1 MSAANI
7 YRLQFGLDFGVVTKH
22 LWTLSAAVPSSPL
35 LVPCTILLLP
45 IALTLLFWWSA
56 LRARD
61 TERRTIWADY
71 RGFGRFILAAAVVG
85 WWMEWDWRGRSEL
98 PPILVRHWPG
108 ALGKSSAETLLFWLP
123 PMAGLA
129 IFLFSCYAID
139 RTLLKQRWS
148 LFEMT
153 RRTWWRLA
161 SFVIPLQMVAAGFT
175 AIFGGRVSGAAWL
188 LSAGVVSKI
197 GTGFLRRAEGMKFNR
212 LKSGELRNR
221 AFKMA
226 SQMGVTLER
235 VYMVPA
241 GKGHLTNAYG
251 MSNAI
256 GLTDSL
262 GKYLTKAQIDY
273 VMAHELAHVKLRHS
287 RKHLLMV
294 LGIFFTMTVL
304 LFRLA
309 QYALHLQPVAQFA
322 VIFGPLGAI
331 YYFSRQFE
339 YSADR
344 VAVEFTG
351 EPEVAIRGLV
361 NLYKADEIPL
371 QASKF
376 FEFFM
381 THPSLASR
389 VDAIARIGQIPAQQL
404 STVLDEAGV
413 SGVVAQQD
421 VKPVRPS

>member
-1 MSAANI
+1 M
-7 YRLQFGLDFGVVTKH
+7 
-22 LWTLSAAVPSSPL
+22 
-35 LVPCTILLLP
+35 
-45 IALTLLFWWSA
+45 
-56 LRARD
+56 
-61 TERRTIWADY
+61 ERRAVWASY
-71 RGFGRFILAAAVVG
+71 RAFGRFILAGTAAG

-98 PPILVRHWPG
+98 PPILVRNWPG

-123 PMAGLA
+123 PMASLA

-148 LFEMT
+148 LFEMA

-175 AIFGGRVSGAAWL
+175 AIFEGKVSGTAWL
-188 LSAGVVSKI
+188 LSAGVVSRI
-197 GTGFLRRAEGMKFNR
+197 GTGILRRAEGIKLNR

-273 VMAHELAHVKLRHS
+273 VIAHELAHVKLRHN
-287 RKHLLMV
+287 RKHLLIV
-294 LGIFFTMTVL
+294 LGIFSTMIVL
-304 LFRLA
+304 LFRFA
-309 QYALHLQPVAQFA
+309 QYALHLQPLAQFA
-322 VIFGPLGAI
+322 VIFGPLAAI

-361 NLYKADEIPL
+361 NLHKVDAVPL
-371 QASKF
+371 QLAKF
-376 FEFFM
+376 SEFFM
-381 THPSLASR
+381 THPSLARR
-389 VDAIARIGQIPAQQL
+389 VDAIARIGQIPSQHL
-404 STVLDEAGV
+404 STVLNDARV
-413 SGVVAQQD
+413 SGVARQD
-421 VKPVRPS
+421 VKPTRLS